1 MPEQRTVEEENAL
14 REAQQI
20 AKYRELHAACVQLFG
35 PPGERTPLGKLIL
48 DTLETRFLFRKL
60 PEAYDN
66 LGRTDELRTFRI
78 IGRWDVIQAI
88 HDAIEWKEPTHAN
101 RS

>member
-1 MPEQRTVEEENAL
+1 MPGERTVEEDNELA
-14 REAQQI
+14 RAEQI
-20 AKYRELHAACVQLFG
+20 AKARELHAACMQLFG
-35 PPGERTPLGKLIL
+35 PPADRTALGGLLL
-48 DTLETRFLFRKL
+48 DTLEKRFVFRKL

-88 HDAIEWKEPTHAN
+88 HDAIEWKEPTHAK